1 LVCRKTKYILQNST
15 PKIKQL
21 NIQLVINQLFKKK
34 LKIETQT
41 NSALKDLI
49 DEHMKASQ
57 MDIYSWMSTTVGAA
71 YTDDD
76 DSFRCHAPP
85 SSRKVGNNYPPIM
98 SAHNVIEIIH

>member
-1 LVCRKTKYILQNST
+1 
-15 PKIKQL
+15 
-21 NIQLVINQLFKKK
+21 
-34 LKIETQT
+34 
-41 NSALKDLI
+41 
-49 DEHMKASQ
+49 MKASQ